1 MLNCPELSDYLIGV
15 LLACQVTMGQLHRR
29 RHLQFPHHE
38 HCTVLHST
46 LPVSNTTSVWLLAL
60 VFVTCSGTL
69 FTAAEGKSVRD
80 VTSPVEQQQVFKR
93 SATEAS
99 DYPDYQAGVR
109 YDEYP
114 VSGIVRVQSD
124 ADCEQLLQRH
134 QEGRML
140 GISIYKCH
148 YFTCS
153 RTIFLVAAL
162 TCNWY

>member
-1 MLNCPELSDYLIGV
+1 
-15 LLACQVTMGQLHRR
+15 MGQLHRR

-38 HCTVLHST
+38 HCTALHSL

-69 FTAAEGKSVRD
+69 FTAAEGKSLTD
-80 VTSPVEQQQVFKR
+80 VTSPVEKQQVFKR

-114 VSGIVRVQSD
+114 VSGIVRVRSD
-124 ADCEQLLQRH
+124 APCEQLLQAL
-134 QEGRML
+134 EGRML
-140 GISIYKCH
+140 RISIYRYH
-148 YFTCS
+148 YLTRS
-153 RTIFLVAAL
+153 QTIFSVAAL
-162 TCNWY
+162 LN